1 MDKLVYRVNTN
12 SVNSLCNNVF
22 NALTDL
28 SYNDLNNPVV
38 ILDMLKKIDFYI
50 LETVNYIL
58 NYTKGH
64 PSQNEITLVDN
75 TTEDE
80 LNIKKYKSLYL
91 FILLNTVRKKL
102 TETIINTH
110 SVINNELHEYFIIKN
125 KIKNSAEHNT
135 HSVINNELKLK
146 KENILK
152 IINKELLSALNIC
165 YNDHKVKGN
174 ENIIITSAE
183 DNTHSVINNSSI
195 EYNTHSVINNEDI
208 PSIEHI
214 THSVE
219 SNSAIEHITH
229 STESIEDSALINTHS
244 VTSDS
249 NADSTEHIT
258 HSTESDS
265 TVDSTEHITH
275 STESDSTVDS
285 TEYITHSPITSDTNT
300 INKCIIPIEVDD
312 SYFEKQKT
320 TKYEELLKKENI
332 NLIIHKNNGKTKNNI
347 NNTDND
353 IIIFLSLVIM
363 FILISSAYICRET
376 LFGYTRP
383 TYYIFE

>member
-1 MDKLVYRVNTN
+1 MDKLIYRVNTN

-22 NALTDL
+22 DALTDL

-38 ILDMLKKIDFYI
+38 ILEMLKKIDFYI
-50 LETVNYIL
+50 LEPVNYIL
-58 NYTKGH
+58 KYTKGH

-110 SVINNELHEYFIIKN
+110 SVINNELHAYFIIKN
-125 KIKNSAEHNT
+125 STEYNT

-152 IINKELLSALNIC
+152 IINEELLSALNIC

-174 ENIIITSAE
+174 ENIIITSTE

-195 EYNTHSVINNEDI
+195 EHITHSVINNEDI

-214 THSVE
+214 THSTE
-219 SNSAIEHITH
+219 SNSTVDSALLNTH
-229 STESIEDSALINTHS
+229 STESNSTVDSALLN
-244 VTSDS
+244 
-249 NADSTEHIT
+249 T

-265 TVDSTEHITH
+265 TVEH
-275 STESDSTVDS
+275 
-285 TEYITHSPITSDTNT
+285 ITHSPITSDTNT
-300 INKCIIPIEVDD
+300 VNKCIIPIEVDE

-320 TKYEELLKKENI
+320 TKNEELLKKENS